1 MQDVSE
7 DEEEE
12 SSTKTEEVA
21 QDVEE
26 EEKGYGGIKMD
37 SVTDIIAKARFNES
51 YLSANL
57 GLSENLEELAS
68 HFQSEQSNVQLLCLM
83 VNSFCSFVNM

>member
-1 MQDVSE
+1 MEDVSE

-12 SSTKTEEVA
+12 LDQLSTKTQEVG

-26 EEKGYGGIKMD
+26 EEKGFGGIKMD

-51 YLSANL
+51 YLNANL
-57 GLSENLEELAS
+57 GLSENLQDLAS
-68 HFQSEQSNVQLLCLM
+68 HFQSEQSNAKLL
-83 VNSFCSFVNM
+83 